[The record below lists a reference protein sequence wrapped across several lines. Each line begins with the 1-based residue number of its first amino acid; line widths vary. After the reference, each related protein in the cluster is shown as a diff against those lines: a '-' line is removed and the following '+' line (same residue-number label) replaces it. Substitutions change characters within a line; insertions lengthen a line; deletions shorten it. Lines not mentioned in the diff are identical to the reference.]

1 MERVSKSG
9 TVRFSIRSPG
19 SHPCH
24 LFVFLSDPSPIFVY
38 PCYLLTDS
46 RLVDLIDVTLVYE
59 DTNSK
64 LVEVVTLA
72 DVDCEKRVDDT
83 CCRLGS

>member
-1 MERVSKSG
+1 MREREDGEGLEEWDGEILKQITLVP
-9 TVRFSIRSPG
+9 T
-19 SHPCH
+19 HPCH

-64 LVEVVTLA
+64 LV
-72 DVDCEKRVDDT
+72 
-83 CCRLGS
+83 